1 MGGPGPAPVAHAP
14 PGPLCPSQVYC
25 IENAHGQLVRD
36 VDFNPNK
43 QYYLASCG
51 DDCKVKFWDTRSPA
65 APVRTLEE
73 HSHWYPP
80 RGQPGGPRPSC
91 RGDAFSQPSFVF
103 SEETLIPDV
112 NVCDL

>member
-1 MGGPGPAPVAHAP
+1 M
-14 PGPLCPSQVYC
+14 
-25 IENAHGQLVRD
+25 RD

-51 DDCKVKFWDTRSPA
+51 DDCKVKFWDTRSTA

-103 SEETLIPDV
+103 SKETLIPDV